1 MNKFDVVQ
9 VGSMMSQAFLG
20 SLGNSLPIIAAY
32 ARTEFEHFAAWMRM
46 LAEHT
51 SSGAV
56 SQEQAK
62 LLLHMQTLATRNVF
76 LTIEGLGLL
85 AVERAIN
92 AAMESVRGVVNALVG
107 FPLL

>member
-1 MNKFDVVQ
+1 
-9 VGSMMSQAFLG
+9 MMSQAFLG
-20 SLGNSLPIIAAY
+20 SLGESVPGVQVY
-32 ARTEFEHFAAWMRM
+32 AKTEFEHMATWMRT
-46 LAEHT
+46 LAEQT

-92 AAMESVRGVVNALVG
+92 AAIDSVRGVVNAAIG
-107 FPLL
+107 FALL